1 MLPLASN
8 AASQPCSGKKG
19 GIASCDG
26 AKFVCK
32 DGSISQ
38 SKRNCSA
45 ESGNTSTAPS
55 PTPNEPAKPITS
67 GNKTTAPDNAP
78 ALPTAN
84 VQAGMNIIKVLTGNV
99 VSVAD
104 GDTITIETNS
114 GKEKIR
120 FAQIDTPE
128 ISHFGSK
135 SQPFGKESGAALRQM
150 VEGKSVRVEV
160 EAIDKYKRNVG
171 TVYVGDLNVNREL
184 VKNGFAWVYRQYA
197 HDPEL
202 LELEK
207 AARSKRIG
215 LWMLDNPIYPPDFRK
230 SNK

>member
-1 MLPLASN
+1 MKKLLLIALIFVANVNADVYKCGASY
-8 AASQPCSGKKG
+8 SST
-19 GIASCDG
+19 SC
-26 AKFVCK
+26 
-32 DGSISQ
+32 
-38 SKRNCSA
+38 
-45 ESGNTSTAPS
+45 GNDAVKIE
-55 PTPNEPAKPITS
+55 TPNAPTLAPQTTNAK
-67 GNKTTAPDNAP
+67 
-78 ALPTAN
+78 
-84 VQAGMNIIKVLTGNV
+84 IIKVLNGNV

-104 GDTITIETNS
+104 GDTITILSS
-114 GKEKIR
+114 GKKEKIR

-128 ISHFGSK
+128 TSHFGSPT
-135 SQPFGKESGAALRQM
+135 QPFGKEAGAALRQM
-150 VEGKSVRVEV
+150 VAGKNVRVEV
-160 EAIDKYKRNVG
+160 EAVDQYGRNVG
-171 TVYVGDLNVNREL
+171 TVYVGGLNVNREL

>member
-1 MLPLASN
+1 MKKLLLIALLTAPFGAN
-8 AASQPCSGKKG
+8 ADVYKCGATYSSTPCGNNAVKIETPNAPTSTPQTT
-19 GIASCDG
+19 G
-26 AKFVCK
+26 AK
-32 DGSISQ
+32 
-38 SKRNCSA
+38 
-45 ESGNTSTAPS
+45 
-55 PTPNEPAKPITS
+55 
-67 GNKTTAPDNAP
+67 
-78 ALPTAN
+78 
-84 VQAGMNIIKVLTGNV
+84 IIKTLTGNV

-104 GDTITIETNS
+104 GDTITILTS
-114 GKEKIR
+114 GGKEKIR

-128 ISHFGSK
+128 ISHFGSPT
-135 SQPFGKESGAALRQM
+135 QPFGKEAGAALRQM
-150 VEGKSVRVEV
+150 VKGKNVRVEV
-160 EAIDKYKRNVG
+160 EAVDQYGRNVG
-171 TVYVGDLNVNREL
+171 TVYVGGLNVNREL

>member
-1 MLPLASN
+1 MRKVVLLALLTASIGAN
-8 AASQPCSGKKG
+8 ADVYKCGVSYSSTPCGNGAVK
-19 GIASCDG
+19 IETPAANAPPPQTTG
-26 AKFVCK
+26 AKV
-32 DGSISQ
+32 
-38 SKRNCSA
+38 
-45 ESGNTSTAPS
+45 
-55 PTPNEPAKPITS
+55 
-67 GNKTTAPDNAP
+67 
-78 ALPTAN
+78 
-84 VQAGMNIIKVLTGNV
+84 IKVLTGNV

-104 GDTITIETNS
+104 GDTITILS
-114 GKEKIR
+114 GGKKEKIR

-128 ISHFGSK
+128 TSHFGSPT
-135 SQPFGKESGAALRQM
+135 QPFGKEAGAALRQM
-150 VEGKSVRVEV
+150 VKGKNVRVEV
-160 EAIDKYKRNVG
+160 EAVDQYGRNVG
-171 TVYVGDLNVNREL
+171 TVYVGGLNVNREL